1 MYQSPYFFLGRTEL
15 TLSLYSYGFFLFFNR
30 FQAGQRSPLHGIL
43 NFVKT
48 KLYSQAHSENNPA
61 HRILFIIA
69 ERSALNSEKLT
80 ALPAEKLH
88 DDGIEVF
95 LLAVGT
101 HVTNNGPKKVASK
114 PFKTH
119 LFRVNSYPDLFR
131 LSRTFKGKGE
141 LLFVSHIFVHFC
153 VKSKTKM
160 YATSALEDFY
170 HPL

>member
-1 MYQSPYFFLGRTEL
+1 
-15 TLSLYSYGFFLFFNR
+15 LFVNR
-30 FQAGQRSPLHGIL
+30 FQAGQRSPLDGLL

-69 ERSALNSEKLT
+69 ESTALNSEKLT
-80 ALPAEKLH
+80 ALPAKELH
-88 DDGIEVF
+88 EDGIEVF

-101 HVTNNGPKKVASK
+101 YVTDNGPKKVASK

-119 LFRVNSYPDLFR
+119 LFRVNSYPDLLR

-141 LLFVSHIFVHFC
+141 LLFVFHIFVHFG
-153 VKSKTKM
+153 VRSKIKM
-160 YATSALEDFY
+160 CATCALDDF
-170 HPL
+170 